1 MRLGFG
7 EFAPELGSQAGRWIG
22 RSQETGMMEGDGIFD
37 RCWQG
42 SLFASSGILSHPP
55 GCPWPSPSST
65 QCSLVTVFG
74 EKPSGPGCTG
84 VDEGGRGGGRN
95 TT

>member
-1 MRLGFG
+1 
-7 EFAPELGSQAGRWIG
+7 
-22 RSQETGMMEGDGIFD
+22 MMEGDGIFD